1 MPKFLVQGTYT
12 QKGMEGLRSAG
23 GASRREAVSAMA
35 QSLGGTVEGFY
46 FGFGEHDVYVVVDL
60 PDLEAAAA
68 VALTV
73 GASGAVTLETTVLLT
88 PEEVDTAI
96 ARTVDYRAPGAS

>member
-12 QKGMEGLRSAG
+12 QKGMEGVRSAG

-35 QSLGGTVEGFY
+35 RGLGGTVEGFY
-46 FGFGEHDVYVVVDL
+46 FGFGKHDVYVVLDL

-73 GASGAVTLETTVLLT
+73 GAAGAVTLETTVLLT

-96 ARTVDYRAPGAS
+96 GRTVDYRAPGAS